1 MKMKPFSVKKRDVD
15 IVIISDV
22 HLGAFGCHAKEL
34 LQYLRSI
41 NPKMLILNG
50 DIIDIWQFR
59 KAYFPKSH
67 LMVIRHLT
75 GLIAKNTKVIYITG
89 NHDELMRKF
98 VKFNLGSFKLVN
110 KLLMDLHGNKTWIF
124 HGDVFDITMQYSK
137 WLAKLGSFGYDLLIL
152 INSFVNFILTSL
164 GREKISFSKRVK
176 HSVKRAVSYINKF
189 EETAAG
195 IAISKGYSHVI
206 CGHIHQPEM
215 RKITDSHGEV
225 MYMNSGDWVEN
236 LSSLEYNDGIWKIYS
251 FIDDPH
257 VKEYSEAN
265 QFFKSYSHKETFDN
279 LLKEF
284 QLK

>member
-1 MKMKPFSVKKRDVD
+1 MKMKPFSIKKREVD

-41 NPKMLILNG
+41 KPKLLILNG

-59 KAYFPKSH
+59 KAFFPKSH

-75 GLIAKNTKVIYITG
+75 GLIAKNTKVVYITG

-110 KLLMDLHGNKTWIF
+110 KLLLDLHGKKTWIF

-152 INSFVNFILTSL
+152 INSFINFLLTSL
-164 GREKISFSKRVK
+164 GQEKISFSKRVK
-176 HSVKRAVSYINKF
+176 HSVKSAVTYINKF

-195 IAISKGYSHVI
+195 IAISKGYSTVI
-206 CGHIHQPEM
+206 CGHIHQPVM
-215 RKITDSHGEV
+215 RKISNTQGEV
-225 MYMNSGDWVEN
+225 TYLNSGDWVEN
-236 LSSLEYNDGIWKIYS
+236 LSALEYNNQQWSIYN
-251 FIDDPH
+251 FREDPH
-257 VKEYSEAN
+257 VKAYTDSSK
-265 QFFKSYSHKETFDN
+265 QFGSLSHKETFEN